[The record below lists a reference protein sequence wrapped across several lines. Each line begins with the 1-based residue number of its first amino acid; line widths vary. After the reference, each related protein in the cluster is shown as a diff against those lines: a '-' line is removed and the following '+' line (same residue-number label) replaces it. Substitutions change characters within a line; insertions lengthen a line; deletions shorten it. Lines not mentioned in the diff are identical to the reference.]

1 MKKRAILIILLMIAL
16 FGIYK
21 INLKDKILMKIYKI
35 DYLDCVE
42 KYSNEYDVDKYLIL
56 AIIKAESNFDE
67 KAISKKKAIGLMQ
80 LLQDTAEE
88 IAPKIDI
95 EVNEQNIFEPELNI
109 NLGTKYISILLQKYK
124 NVGLAVAAYNA
135 GSGNVDNWIEEKI
148 LLSDG
153 SNIENVPFA
162 ETNTY
167 VRKILRDYE
176 IYRKLYN

>member
-1 MKKRAILIILLMIAL
+1 MKKRAILIILLIIAL

-35 DYLDCVE
+35 DYLDYVE

-88 IAPKIDI
+88 IAPKIDV
-95 EVNEQNIFEPELNI
+95 EVNEQNILNL
-109 NLGTKYISILLQKYK
+109 N
-124 NVGLAVAAYNA
+124 
-135 GSGNVDNWIEEKI
+135 
-148 LLSDG
+148 
-153 SNIENVPFA
+153 
-162 ETNTY
+162 
-167 VRKILRDYE
+167 
-176 IYRKLYN
+176 

>member
-1 MKKRAILIILLMIAL
+1 
-16 FGIYK
+16 
-21 INLKDKILMKIYKI
+21 MKIYKI
-35 DYLDCVE
+35 DYLNYVE
-42 KYSNEYDVDKYLIL
+42 KYSNEYDVDKYLIF

-88 IAPKIDI
+88 IAPKIDV

-176 IYRKLYN
+176 IYKKLYNL